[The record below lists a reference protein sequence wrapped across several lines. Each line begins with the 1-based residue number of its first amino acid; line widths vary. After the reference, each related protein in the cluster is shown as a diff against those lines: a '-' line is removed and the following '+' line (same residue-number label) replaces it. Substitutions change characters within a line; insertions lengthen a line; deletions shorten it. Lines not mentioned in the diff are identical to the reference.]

1 LEQSGEKMSK
11 ELLFE
16 IGTEEIPAG
25 FLSKALID
33 MEEIIRKSLAEK
45 RIAFSGV
52 KCLATPRRLVLYI
65 ADLAENQQD
74 QTIEKM
80 GPAKKAAFDEN
91 GNPTKAAQGFA
102 RSQGLDISALETI
115 VTEKGEYLGSR
126 KTIAGKPTVVLL
138 PEILTDFILA
148 IPFKK
153 SMRWGNNDLRFA
165 RPIHWLLA
173 LYGGNVVPL
182 KINDIESGNASHGH
196 RFMSPAPFAVAGF
209 DEYLAKAKQNYVIV
223 DQAERKNIIL
233 AEAQKSAAE
242 VGGKILYTADLLD
255 TLAFIVEYPVIVRG
269 GFDKEYLAVPKEVL
283 TTTMIAHQKYFP
295 IINDAGKLLPHFIAV
310 SNTKARD
317 LEVVARGNEKV
328 LRARLADAQFFFEE
342 DRKIPLENRVESL
355 KKVVFHTLLGT
366 SYKKVTRFR
375 KLALKIAQKINP
387 AFKKDVDRAALL
399 AKADLESLMVCEFSE
414 LQGIMGREYALLA
427 GEKPVVARAIYEH
440 YLPIVAGGDLPETD
454 EGAIVS
460 IADKI
465 DTIVGFFGVGLP
477 PTGTADPYALRR
489 QALGVI
495 NIILSRRYP
504 LTLDFVVGESI
515 ALFKGT
521 LKKPEDEIQKDVLEF
536 FRGRL
541 QNQLINQGFIYD
553 TVEAVLAAGFADVVL
568 ALEKIKALQAF
579 RTDPEFEPLSI
590 AFKRVDNILK
600 DFHNPRVDPLL
611 FVTDAERNLHSAFNE
626 IRKQVIVGIE
636 RTDFSFALKKIA
648 LLRPPVD
655 AFFDGVMVMDK
666 DEKMKFNRLSLL
678 AEISDL
684 FHRIADFSKVVTA
697 GQ

>member
-1 LEQSGEKMSK
+1 MSK

-25 FLSKALID
+25 FLSRAVID
-33 MEEIIRKSLAEK
+33 MEEIIRKSLSEK
-45 RIAFSGV
+45 RIAFEGI
-52 KCLATPRRLVLYI
+52 KCMATPRRLVLYI
-65 ADLAENQQD
+65 ADVAQKQQD

-91 GNPTKAAQGFA
+91 GNPTRAALGFA
-102 RSQGLDISALETI
+102 NSQGLEISALETI
-115 VTEKGEYLGSR
+115 VTEKGEYLGAR
-126 KTIAGKPTVVLL
+126 KTIAGRPTVALL
-138 PEILTDFILA
+138 PEILTNFLLA

-153 SMRWGNNDLRFA
+153 SMRWGDYDLRFA

-173 LYGGNVVPL
+173 LYCGNIVPL
-182 KINDIESGNASHGH
+182 QIVSIESGNTSRGH

-209 DEYLAKAKQNYVIV
+209 DDYLAKAKQSYVIA
-223 DQAERKNIIL
+223 DPAERKNLIL

-242 VGGKILYTADLLD
+242 VGGKILYTAELLD

-269 GFDKEYLAVPKEVL
+269 GFDKDYLTIPKEVL

-295 IINDAGKLLPHFIAV
+295 IINDAGKLLPYFIAV

-317 LEVVARGNEKV
+317 LEVIARGNEKV

-366 SYKKVTRFR
+366 SYKKVMRFR
-375 KLALKIAQKINP
+375 KLAVKIAQKINP
-387 AFKKDVDRAALL
+387 ALKKNVDRAALL
-399 AKADLESLMVCEFSE
+399 AKADLESLMVGEFSE

-454 EGAIVS
+454 EGAIVG

-504 LTLDFVVGESI
+504 LTLDFVVTESI
-515 ALFKGT
+515 ALFKGG
-521 LKKPEDEIQKDVLEF
+521 LKKPEGEIQKDVLEF
-536 FRGRL
+536 FQGRL
-541 QNQLINQGFIYD
+541 QNQLITQGFDYD
-553 TVEAVLAAGFADVVL
+553 TVEAILATGFADVVL

-579 RTDPEFEPLSI
+579 RTNPEFEPLSI

-600 DFHNPRVDPLL
+600 DFHNPLLDPLL
-611 FVTDAERNLHSAFNE
+611 FVTDAERNLYSAFNE
-626 IRKQVIVGIE
+626 IKKQVIGGIE
-636 RTDFSFALKKIA
+636 KNDFSFALKEIA

-666 DEKMKFNRLSLL
+666 DEKVRFNRLSLL

-684 FHRIADFSKVVTA
+684 FHRIADFSKVVSA
-697 GQ
+697 G